1 MTMTSENA
9 SGALDT
15 LIKGMDK
22 IMEGIKP
29 DLDKVEAELL
39 KNMAFFGASEYDI
52 QQIKSWLRPLME
64 NEMRKQI
71 FLKVTQSL
79 DKSS

>member
-1 MTMTSENA
+1 M
-9 SGALDT
+9 
-15 LIKGMDK
+15 IKGMDK